1 MGFNALNST
10 TRQESELSGMGVQTT
25 VVFTDLHGSTAV
37 FEALGNARATE
48 TVTDI
53 TSRISQQCIA
63 SGGRVVKTLG
73 DGVLAMFPDGQGAVT
88 AVVEIQRTHSNRML
102 QLPIELRMPMRIGVA
117 SGEVEIVSGDCYG
130 DAVNVA
136 SRLCDLCGPYQIWAN
151 AASLSMAVESP
162 GTSFRVLGPINIRGR
177 AEPCSVYQI
186 EWHEEAASDFLTMQG
201 SLDSAQISGERDA
214 LGREVELTWAGMSR
228 RVKSFEL
235 PVQLGRGRDA
245 DFVVN
250 DPRVSRIHAR
260 LEWRNGSVVFVDASS
275 YGSWVRFAGAKG
287 SDVLLRRAECVLHGK
302 GEIALG
308 ASFSDASVPTVTFT
322 IL

>member
-1 MGFNALNST
+1 
-10 TRQESELSGMGVQTT
+10 MGVQTT

-37 FEALGNARATE
+37 FEALGNALATE
-48 TVTDI
+48 TVTEI
-53 TSRISQQCIA
+53 TTRVARQCVQ

-73 DGVLAMFPDGQGAVT
+73 DGVLVMFPDGQKAVS
-88 AVVEIQRTHSNRML
+88 AVVEIQRVHSKMLL
-102 QLPIELRMPMRIGVA
+102 QLDPGLRMPMRIGVA
-117 SGEVEIVSGDCYG
+117 SGEVEIVGGDCYG

-151 AASLSMAVESP
+151 AAALVLATEIP
-162 GTSFRVLGPINIRGR
+162 GTNFRVLGPINIRGR
-177 AEPCSVYQI
+177 AEPCIVYQI
-186 EWHEEAASDFLTMQG
+186 EWHEDVASDFLTMQG
-201 SLDSAQISGERDA
+201 SIDPAHASGERDA
-214 LGREVELTWAGMSR
+214 LGREVELTWSGSSR
-228 RVKSFEL
+228 RFRSFEL
-235 PVQLGRGRDA
+235 PVRLGRVQDA

-275 YGSWVRFAGAKG
+275 FGSWVRFSGTTG

-302 GEIALG
+302 GELALG
-308 ASFSDASVPTVTFT
+308 ASFSDASVPTVSFS